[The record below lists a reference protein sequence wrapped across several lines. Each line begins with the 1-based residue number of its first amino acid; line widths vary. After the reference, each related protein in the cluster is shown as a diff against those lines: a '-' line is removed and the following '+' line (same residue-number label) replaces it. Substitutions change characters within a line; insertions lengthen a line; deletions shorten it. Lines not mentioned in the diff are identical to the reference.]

1 MPGFIFIKTIDWLNK
16 QKSHNTTVLILLS
29 CAWGYILNSLI
40 FPVLTHYCS
49 KQISIILCFVICLIL
64 GLLVGKCRT
73 SKFINN
79 VFGFLFSK
87 TLNNFYEDVLDF
99 KKGSNIIAHM
109 NNGKQIYGQVQFLD
123 DTENPKWIYLKSG
136 IVYIGEEP
144 IDNVCTD
151 DAVIGIIVP
160 TQDIE
165 YIEVT

>member
-1 MPGFIFIKTIDWLNK
+1 M
-16 QKSHNTTVLILLS
+16 
-29 CAWGYILNSLI
+29 
-40 FPVLTHYCS
+40 
-49 KQISIILCFVICLIL
+49 ICLIL

-99 KKGSNIIAHM
+99 KKGSNVIVHM

-136 IVYIGEEP
+136 IVYIGEEL

-160 TQDIE
+160 IQDIE